1 MFFKSCCWCKLRL
14 LVFSHHSHGK
24 YAIQVVVGD
33 FFHEQYQKQQT
44 KPMLLNIRGGG
55 RLFETSAQNRQSEI
69 REMPMPPRY
78 AQPKTGNKAGYESV
92 LFLAGGGWALGRLGI
107 SWHKA
112 WSCWT
117 WIWPRYNIEKTYPIW
132 TIQIFF
138 KNPYM
143 HFFHC
148 HNPIS
153 RNISKIHLGKKNM
166 LATLAVFGHQLIS
179 GSFPVYHLPP
189 GQLSMKN
196 YRGSFQ
202 GGEMVT
208 EMFAFLGLG
217 NSLLSYSTTK

>member
-1 MFFKSCCWCKLRL
+1 MQVEVGSFFPPFAWEICNPGGCWGFLPWTI
-14 LVFSHHSHGK
+14 S
-24 YAIQVVVGD
+24 
-33 FFHEQYQKQQT
+33 
-44 KPMLLNIRGGG
+44 
-55 RLFETSAQNRQSEI
+55 
-69 REMPMPPRY
+69 
-78 AQPKTGNKAGYESV
+78 KTTNKAHVGEHSRRRQASWNFCTRTPKRNHGDAYAPPGYELV

-117 WIWPRYNIEKTYPIW
+117 WIWPRYNIEKNMTYPIW
-132 TIQIFF
+132 TIQMFF

-202 GGEMVT
+202 GGEIVT
-208 EMFAFLGLG
+208 EMFAFFVWGIHCKAIQLPNKTGWG
-217 NSLLSYSTTK
+217 TGLLSNPCGD